1 MSRALIAVFD
11 RGDEVSNPLSPLY
24 PLMHAAPPLKE
35 GNPPA
40 SECHF
45 SDCALDMGNH
55 IPKRSERSE
64 LIMAFPQLIFA
75 KFAPSK
81 KIFSQP
87 QIINRPLTAW
97 PASCKFFP

>member
-45 SDCALDMGNH
+45 SDCALDMGESHPQAAGKIRTHNG
-55 IPKRSERSE
+55 IPTVNFCQICTVQKDF
-64 LIMAFPQLIFA
+64 LPTA
-75 KFAPSK
+75 KY
-81 KIFSQP
+81 
-87 QIINRPLTAW
+87 
-97 PASCKFFP
+97 